1 MSGPTPPDAAAPP
14 AEAAPEP
21 VLDIATLSVA
31 TPEAVAETR
40 PPPEPPP
47 SPVLAPLTPIDRL
60 KREPARFDLDQATGV
75 TLRAA
80 GLPLDEPESLVLRS
94 AARLAMPSGAVIAAK
109 PEQGELTLGT
119 FGLVGAG
126 GVLPR
131 HHTAQVAAEQR
142 KRSLALHAF
151 LDMLGRRVSGL
162 HSKAGAK
169 YRPTRNPEPAA
180 RVLSA
185 AIGMGT
191 PHLEVRTRIPQ
202 AALLFHAGNLAA
214 RTRSAERLRAMLEA
228 ETGLR
233 VEIEE
238 FAGGYIRLPEE
249 ERTRMPKGR
258 GAPQHCALGVSTT
271 AGAQV
276 WDPQARLIIRFGPLD
291 RAAFDSLLPG
301 TPTWLR
307 VTQLAR
313 LFVGP
318 DTAFAV
324 NLVLRK
330 DDVPAGSLG
339 STARLG
345 WTSWMGSSKAR
356 RGDARDAL
364 FEPREVV

>member
-1 MSGPTPPDAAAPP
+1 VSDPADPKPDEPAADAVPDVT
-14 AEAAPEP
+14 E
-21 VLDIATLSVA
+21 LTVA
-31 TPEAVAETR
+31 TPVAAAGSR

-47 SPVLAPLTPIDRL
+47 SPVLAPTTPLDRL
-60 KREPARFDLDQATGV
+60 KREPTRFDIDQATAIA
-75 TLRAA
+75 LHAA
-80 GLPLDEPESLVLRS
+80 GLPADEPEALVLRTS
-94 AARLAMPSGAVIAAK
+94 ARLAMPAGAVIAAK

-151 LDMLGRRVSGL
+151 LDMMGRRVTGL

-185 AIGMGT
+185 AIGMAT
-191 PHLEVRTRIPQ
+191 PHLQGRTRIPQ

-228 ETGLR
+228 ETGLP
-233 VEIEE
+233 VQIQE
-238 FAGGYIRLPEE
+238 FAGGFIRLPEE

-276 WDPQARLIIRFGPLD
+276 WDPQARLVIRFGPLD

-301 TPTWLR
+301 TTTWLR

-324 NLVLRK
+324 NPILRAA
-330 DDVPAGSLG
+330 DVPVGALG
-339 STARLG
+339 TTARLG
-345 WTSWMGSSKAR
+345 WTSWMGASKPR
-356 RGDARDAL
+356 RGDAHDAL

>member
-1 MSGPTPPDAAAPP
+1 MSEADPPGPEPTPEAMPDITELA
-14 AEAAPEP
+14 
-21 VLDIATLSVA
+21 VA
-31 TPEAVAETR
+31 TPEAAAESR
-40 PPPEPPP
+40 PPPEPPL
-47 SPVLAPLTPIDRL
+47 SPVLAPVAPIDRL
-60 KREPARFDLDQATGV
+60 KREPTRFDIDQATAIA
-75 TLRAA
+75 LRAA
-80 GLPLDEPESLVLRS
+80 GLPADEPEALVLRTT
-94 AARLAMPSGAVIAAK
+94 ARLAMPAGAVLAAK

-119 FGLVGAG
+119 FGLVGVG

-151 LDMLGRRVSGL
+151 LDMLGRRVTGL

-169 YRPTRNPEPAA
+169 YRPTRNPEPAE

-191 PHLEVRTRIPQ
+191 PHLEGRTRIPK
-202 AALLFHAGNLAA
+202 AALLYHAGNLAA

-233 VEIEE
+233 VEIQE

-276 WDPQARLIIRFGPLD
+276 WDPQARLIIRIGPLD

-301 TPTWLR
+301 TPAWLR

-318 DTAFAV
+318 DTSFAV
-324 NLVLRK
+324 NLVLRAG
-330 DDVPAGSLG
+330 DVPAGALG
-339 STARLG
+339 STSRLG
-345 WTSWMGSSKAR
+345 WTSWMGASKPR
-356 RGDARDAL
+356 RADARDAL

>member
-1 MSGPTPPDAAAPP
+1 VSDAVPPD
-14 AEAAPEP
+14 PEP
-21 VLDIATLSVA
+21 TADVIPDITSLTVA

-40 PPPEPPP
+40 PPPEPAP
-47 SPVLAPLTPIDRL
+47 SPVLAPTAPLDRL
-60 KREPARFDLDQATGV
+60 KREPTRFDIDQATAIA
-75 TLRAA
+75 LRAA
-80 GLPLDEPESLVLRS
+80 GLPSDEPEALALRTT
-94 AARLAMPSGAVIAAK
+94 ARLAMPAGAVLAAK

-126 GVLPR
+126 GILPR
-131 HHTAQVAAEQR
+131 HHTTQVAAEQR
-142 KRSLALHAF
+142 KRSLALHVF
-151 LDMLGRRVSGL
+151 LDMLGRRVTGL

-180 RVLSA
+180 RVLAA

-191 PHLEVRTRIPQ
+191 PHLQGRTRIPQ
-202 AALLFHAGNLAA
+202 ATLLYHAGNLAA

-228 ETGLR
+228 ETGQP

-238 FAGGYIRLPEE
+238 FAGGFIRLPEE

-258 GAPQHCALGVSTT
+258 APPQHCALGVSTT

-291 RAAFDSLLPG
+291 RASFDALLPG
-301 TPTWLR
+301 TPDWLR

-324 NLVLRK
+324 NLVLRAE
-330 DDVPAGSLG
+330 DVPSGALG
-339 STARLG
+339 TTSRLG
-345 WTSWMGSSKAR
+345 WTSWMGSSRPR
-356 RGDARDAL
+356 RGNAREAV

>member
-1 MSGPTPPDAAAPP
+1 MSQPVPPG
-14 AEAAPEP
+14 PEP
-21 VLDIATLSVA
+21 AAETIPDVADLAVA
-31 TPEAVAETR
+31 TPEAAAESR
-40 PPPEPPP
+40 PAPEPPL
-47 SPVLAPLTPIDRL
+47 SPILASVAPIDRL
-60 KREPARFDLDQATGV
+60 KREPTRFDIDQAAAIA
-75 TLRAA
+75 LRAA
-80 GLPLDEPESLVLRS
+80 GLPPEEPEALVLRS
-94 AARLAMPSGAVIAAK
+94 SARLAMPAGGVLAAK

-142 KRSLALHAF
+142 KRSLALHVF
-151 LDMLGRRVSGL
+151 LDMLGRRVTGL
-162 HSKAGAK
+162 HAKAGAK
-169 YRPTRNPEPAA
+169 YRPTRNPEPAE

-191 PHLEVRTRIPQ
+191 PHLEGRTRIPKS
-202 AALLFHAGNLAA
+202 ALLYHAGNLAA

-233 VEIEE
+233 VEIQE
-238 FAGGYIRLPEE
+238 FAGGFLRLPEE

-276 WDPQARLIIRFGPLD
+276 WDPQARLIVRFGPLD

-301 TPTWLR
+301 TPSWLR

-324 NLVLRK
+324 NLVLRAE
-330 DDVPAGSLG
+330 DVPAGALG

-345 WTSWMGSSKAR
+345 WTSWMGASKPR

>member
-1 MSGPTPPDAAAPP
+1 MSEAKPPQPG
-14 AEAAPEP
+14 AAPEGEA
-21 VLDIATLSVA
+21 VLDIASLEVA
-31 TPEAVAETR
+31 TPEATVAAR
-40 PPPEPPP
+40 PAPEP
-47 SPVLAPLTPIDRL
+47 SPAPLLTPMSPIERL
-60 KREPARFDLDQATGV
+60 KREPARFDIDQAT
-75 TLRAA
+75 TIALRAA
-80 GLPLDEPESLVLRS
+80 GLPADEPEALDLRT
-94 AARLAMPSGAVIAAK
+94 AARLAMPAGAVISAK

-119 FGLVGAG
+119 FGLIGAG

-131 HHTAQVAAEQR
+131 HHTSQVAAEQR

-151 LDMLGRRVSGL
+151 LDMLGRRVTGL

-180 RVLSA
+180 RVLAA

-191 PHLEVRTRIPQ
+191 PHLEGRTRIPQ
-202 AALLFHAGNLAA
+202 AALLYHAGNLAA

-249 ERTRMPKGR
+249 ERTRLPKGR
-258 GAPQHCALGVSTT
+258 LAPQHCALGVSTT

-291 RAAFDSLLPG
+291 RAGFDSMLPG
-301 TPTWLR
+301 SPAWLR

-324 NLVLRK
+324 NLVLKK
-330 DDVPAGSLG
+330 DDVPAGALG
-339 STARLG
+339 STSRLG
-345 WTSWMGSSKAR
+345 WTSWMGASKPR
-356 RGDARDAL
+356 RGDSREAV